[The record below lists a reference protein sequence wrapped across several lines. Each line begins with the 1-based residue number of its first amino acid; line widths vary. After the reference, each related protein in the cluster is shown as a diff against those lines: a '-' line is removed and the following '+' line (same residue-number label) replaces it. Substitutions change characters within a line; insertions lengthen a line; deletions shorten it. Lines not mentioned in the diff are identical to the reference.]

1 MQNRIDRLENLVLSL
16 MTTGQGASTASAQAA
31 INGARQSTSAGAD
44 GSHNAGESIDQDDGS
59 MMQEDQP
66 EDDSDINDVSQGLG
80 IMKVDGGKAVFASDA
95 HWHAI
100 LANVSLSNLFDYPS
114 LAELTVVPTD
124 CRSSELLRKPQGRL
138 RRSKASC

>member
-31 INGARQSTSAGAD
+31 INSARQSTSAGAD
-44 GSHNAGESIDQDDGS
+44 GSQIAGGSVDQDEGS
-59 MMQEDQP
+59 MMQEDHP
-66 EDDSDINDVSQGLG
+66 DDDSDINDVSQGLG

-100 LANVSLSNLFDYPS
+100 LANVSTPGSWDRP
-114 LAELTVVPTD
+114 
-124 CRSSELLRKPQGRL
+124 PQIRQ
-138 RRSKASC
+138 S